1 MKRRWLCALLAAVL
15 IVSTLSGLSLR
26 TGAVETMTTSQ
37 QMIDVIKQ
45 MEGFARRVYWD
56 NSQWTVGYGT
66 RCPNEMLE
74 EFDPDTGRDITVEEA
89 EALLRSMML
98 DFEDEV
104 NALIRRYDLSLTQY
118 EFDALVSFT
127 YNCGG
132 SWTYNSDSTLNMAVR
147 SGATGTDL
155 IYAMCLYSLVNTD
168 YALVQ
173 RRLAEA
179 YTYLE
184 GVYRAYNDTNQSA
197 HPSTYRYVFLDG
209 NGAEVLYDIHGYD
222 GADAR
227 EPRVAFCSIPGGKD
241 AEGNAFVYSFAGWF
255 TSPTGGTRVE
265 VLDGSLPNGTV
276 LYAQWADPDGKIVS
290 LPKGLAVNNIG
301 ASVQSRVNVRTGP
314 GTFYPK
320 TGQLTAGEYIN
331 VTRVYDDGSLL
342 WGQFDGG
349 WVCLNY
355 TDFSSSNVPSRSEP
369 SITGVTLISGP
380 DRTEYVQKQGVLD
393 LQGSLIQIQYSDGT
407 LGARTLGMD
416 MITSFN
422 NESLGETTVKASYA
436 GYKVSFPVTIVKAT
450 VTFCHDDGT
459 VISEKQYEWG
469 EKVAVPTDPVKEDEY
484 GEYIFTGWTPAVT
497 ACYGSQVYTAV
508 FMWEGEDGATRP
520 EDTRP
525 SDPEQSEPE
534 APNDPV
540 EPEPSEP
547 AEPEWPRYGVVTA
560 NEVNVRTGPGTAY
573 NTAGYMLSRG
583 KLVQIHQVV
592 YDGSTYNWGL
602 MADGNWVCMNYVK
615 LLDTESDGL
624 PGDMNADG
632 SVNKDD
638 AIYLLRHVVFPD
650 KYPLTV
656 SGDMN
661 SDATINKDD
670 AIYLLRHV
678 VFPDKYPLSD

>member
-56 NSQWTVGYGT
+56 NSQWSVGYGT
-66 RCPNEMLE
+66 RCPNDMLDDY
-74 EFDPDTGRDITVEEA
+74 DPETGRDITVEEA
-89 EALLRSMML
+89 EALLRDMML
-98 DFEDEV
+98 DFEDDV
-104 NALIRRYDLSLTQY
+104 NAMIRRFDLSLTQY

-132 SWTYNSDSTLNMAVR
+132 AWAGNSESTLNMAVR

-173 RRLAEA
+173 RRLTEA
-179 YTYLE
+179 YTFLE
-184 GVYRAYNDTNQSA
+184 GVYRAYNDDGGNSY
-197 HPSTYRYVFLDG
+197 PSTYRYVFLDG
-209 NGAEVLYDIHGYD
+209 NGAEIRYDVHGYN
-222 GADAR
+222 GADPKA
-227 EPRVAFCSIPGGKD
+227 PRVAFLSIPGGKD
-241 AEGNAFVYSFAGWF
+241 SEGKPFVYSFAGWY
-255 TSPTGGTRVE
+255 TAPTGGNRVE

-276 LYAQWADPDGKIVS
+276 LYAQWADPSGKTVS

-301 ASVQSRVNVRTGP
+301 ATVRSKVNVRTGP

-320 TGQLTAGEYIN
+320 TGQLSAGETIT
-331 VTRVYDDGSLL
+331 VTQVYDDGSLL
-342 WGQFDGG
+342 WGKFDGG

-369 SITGVTLISGP
+369 SVTGVKLISGP

-407 LGARTLGMD
+407 LGARTLSMD
-416 MITSFN
+416 MIDSFD
-422 NESLGETTVKASYA
+422 NETLGQTTVRASYA
-436 GYKVSFPVTIVKAT
+436 GYEVSFPVNVVKAT
-450 VTFCHDDGT
+450 VTFRHADGT

-469 EKVAVPTDPVKEDEY
+469 KKVAVPADPVKEADEG
-484 GEYIFTGWTPAVT
+484 GEYVFAGWSPEVT
-497 ACYGSQVYTAV
+497 ACYGSQVYTAQ
-508 FMWEGEDGATRP
+508 FKRP
-520 EDTRP
+520 GDAEP
-525 SDPEQSEPE
+525 SDPDATEPSDPDPSEPT
-534 APNDPV
+534 

-560 NEVNVRTGPGTAY
+560 NEVNTRVGPGTSY
-573 NTAGYMLSRG
+573 GTAGYMLSRG
-583 KLVQIHQVV
+583 NLVQIQQVV

-615 LLDTESDGL
+615 LLDTEADGL